1 MGLPSVESLP
11 MKSLLLLLA
20 ACGSSATSG
29 DWLPSD
35 IEESQTLDR
44 LGAAGYQKLCDAF
57 EDYVR
62 DRYRSDRLIQA
73 ACVANALQTT
83 SDAVAC
89 GAAVE
94 SCLDMLPPAVETQLN
109 QILAQASC
117 NTVAVEPTG
126 CSSRVSQLKACL
138 DALGT
143 EVDRIMFSLTCAAV
157 GSPVPADWW
166 MIDPPAACTAIAAEC

>member
-1 MGLPSVESLP
+1 
-11 MKSLLLLLA
+11 MKYMLVLLA
-20 ACGSSATSG
+20 ACGSSPSA

-57 EDYVR
+57 DDYVR
-62 DRYRSDRLIQA
+62 DRYRSDRLVQA
-73 ACVANALQTT
+73 ACIAEALQTT
-83 SDAVAC
+83 TDAVAC
-89 GAAVE
+89 GAAVD
-94 SCLDMLPPAVETQLN
+94 SCLDMLPPAVESQLE

-117 NTVAVEPTG
+117 TTVAIEPSG

-138 DALGT
+138 DALGA
-143 EVDRIMFSLTCAAV
+143 EVDRIMLSLTCAAV

-166 MIDPPAACTAIAAEC
+166 MIDPPEACTSIAAAC